1 MSQKNEQTQRFQRDL
16 PASHET
22 SVLVP
27 TFPILPLIEHWPRFV
42 SYLASSP
49 LEAVTFLRPQ
59 ALIE

>member
-27 TFPILPLIEHWPRFV
+27 TFPILPLIEHWPRFCV
-42 SYLASSP
+42 LSS
-49 LEAVTFLRPQ
+49 
-59 ALIE
+59 